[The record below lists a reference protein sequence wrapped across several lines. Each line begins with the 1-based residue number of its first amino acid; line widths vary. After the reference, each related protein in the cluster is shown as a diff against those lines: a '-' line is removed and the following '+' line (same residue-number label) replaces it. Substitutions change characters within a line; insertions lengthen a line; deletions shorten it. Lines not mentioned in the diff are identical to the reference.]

1 MSGPAIRSSTEPLRP
16 FNRWYNTKIMDTTRL
31 VRGFH
36 RRKAILFAVVGIL
49 LGGFFLGS
57 TGVHTYVVNDA
68 GNETQVVAFR
78 SMSVSTVL
86 AKANTRVLRP
96 EDVVTPD
103 AAAVISHGEIAI
115 VRAKPVTLT
124 IDHTSETIYSIVGT
138 VGELLVENGIKLN
151 TADKVS
157 PDPTDPVPYNG
168 EVVVKRTTYAYSSKT
183 EAIAY
188 QRLYKKNPYM
198 EVGRSYISVMGQN
211 GILKKTIKVTK
222 VAQQP
227 VGSAVVKTQ
236 TIKPVVH
243 EVYDIGT
250 ARLDLKPVRTYTMSA
265 TAYSN
270 RRSTILDGKDHL
282 YGYSGLWLHYGT
294 CAVDRRL
301 IPMGTVL
308 YVEGYGYAV
317 AADTGSSINGN
328 CIDLFFNSYGDAC
341 RWGRQSVKVYVLSIT
356 RSQLYKKLGIK

>member
-1 MSGPAIRSSTEPLRP
+1 
-16 FNRWYNTKIMDTTRL
+16 MDTTRL

-57 TGVHTYVVNDA
+57 TGVHTYVVNDG
-68 GNETQVVAFR
+68 GNETQVVTFH
-78 SMSVSTVL
+78 SMSVRAVL

-103 AAAVISHGEIAI
+103 TAAVISHGEVAI
-115 VRAKPVTLT
+115 VRARRVTLT

-138 VGELLVENGIKLN
+138 VGNLLVENGIKLN
-151 TADKVS
+151 AEDKVS
-157 PDPTDPVPYNG
+157 PDLTDPVPYDG
-168 EVVVKRTTYAYSSKT
+168 EVVIKRTTYAYSSKT

-317 AADTGSSINGN
+317 AADTGSSIKGN
-328 CIDLFFNSYGDAC
+328 RIDLFFNSYGDAC
-341 RWGRQSVKVYVLSIT
+341 NWGRRSVRVYVLPIT
-356 RSQLYKKLGIK
+356 RSQLYSKLGIK